1 MSVSITSLSTSENNS
16 DPKRWAETIIMR
28 PLRSKVVTGDLC
40 GMEAGGGGG
49 APLGSTPLPTCL
61 RVVYFTKCV
70 CYLGDGKFIAT
81 LWAACQPYIRCRRW
95 AVVVGWVYRVPT
107 EGDRLLYLGR
117 LDI

>member
-1 MSVSITSLSTSENNS
+1 M
-16 DPKRWAETIIMR
+16 
-28 PLRSKVVTGDLC
+28 
-40 GMEAGGGGG
+40 GGGE
-49 APLGSTPLPTCL
+49 PLGSTPLPTCL

-107 EGDRLLYLGR
+107 EVDRLLYLGR
-117 LDI
+117 LDTYLPSRVYMHTHRRTPVGMGLL